1 MSAFKGTTGQAS
13 FRGCTITKGDGSK
26 ITIKQYP
33 GGSDMAS
40 MQRTHERNVADA
52 QLIVDAFTVRQ
63 QINCELP
70 ELVEDH
76 TQMVKALRYIL
87 DAKGDPLKFKTK
99 ALEAMHLQQVI
110 DNLVGMAERTLNKLN
125 P

>member
-76 TQMVKALRYIL
+76 TQMVK
-87 DAKGDPLKFKTK
+87 GDPLKFKTK